1 MYSIRTHNR
10 ESIENLEYPMSNK
23 AEARTNKG
31 PTGSPKRDRLQV
43 RLDQQAKAVL
53 ERAAS
58 YSHKT
63 VSQFVLETS
72 LERADQVIHDKE
84 LITLS
89 PDDWQRFQ
97 DALIDPPAPNAALR
111 KAFAGYLTATE

>member
-1 MYSIRTHNR
+1 
-10 ESIENLEYPMSNK
+10 MSNNT
-23 AEARTNKG
+23 EAKTPKG
-31 PTGSPKRDRLQV
+31 PTASPKRDRLQV
-43 RLDQQAKAVL
+43 RLDQKAKAVL

-63 VSQFVLETS
+63 VSQFVLETA
-72 LERADQVIHDKE
+72 LERADQVILDNE

-111 KAFAGYLTATE
+111 NAFAGYQTATK

>member
-1 MYSIRTHNR
+1 MSDKTETRT
-10 ESIENLEYPMSNK
+10 
-23 AEARTNKG
+23 TKG
-31 PTGSPKRDRLQV
+31 ATVGPKRERLQV
-43 RLDQQAKAVL
+43 RLDQRAKAVL

-72 LERADQVIHDKE
+72 LERADQVIRDSE

-89 PDDWQRFQ
+89 AEDWQRFQ
-97 DALIDPPAPNAALR
+97 DALIDPPPPNAALR
-111 KAFAGYLTATE
+111 KAFAGYLKASE